1 MSRLHVILPML
12 GMLVGGAGKPPARP
26 LILDTDILKPSASL
40 AEPAIPNLA
49 YELSRLDKVSG
60 APQEAVADAE
70 KLLLTGRYDEARP
83 LLDWIAEDPDLAL
96 QSNFMEGYV
105 ALKLRDYA
113 TAEQRLRTAVE
124 LAPEFARARAELGQA
139 LLGQGKRKEADE
151 QFEIAERD
159 KSLPQELQDLIRS
172 SRRITAEKAGWYLNV
187 DAAAITDDNVNNGLK
202 RELVTLTTNGRSRVV
217 RVSPERL
224 KKSSFGLYTS
234 ARAGVEIRTG
244 TNTALSV
251 EAEASMSD
259 FEGDNA
265 DEFAFLFAAGPELTH
280 SSGAFSLQTFAYERS
295 YAEVTSARGLGVRA
309 RSQDRL
315 SNSERVYVYLDGRSI
330 DSGYGESQEGWQG
343 NGLVAYEHTI
353 GPGFSMSATLLLQRE
368 WLGSETAS
376 NTEVSAFYGFGFYL
390 PLQLRAGGSLGITRV
405 SFDGT
410 NLLLSDEPRSDWRY
424 NAGLYVTTRQP
435 LWIGIRPTVG
445 YSFLLTDSSIPLF
458 DTERHRFRLNLAK
471 RF

>member
-12 GMLVGGAGKPPARP
+12 GMLVGGAGKPPP
-26 LILDTDILKPSASL
+26 TLLILDSSVLEPSASL
-40 AEPAIPNLA
+40 AEPAVPELA
-49 YELSRLDKVSG
+49 YELSRLEKASTV
-60 APQEAVADAE
+60 PQEAVADAE

-83 LLDWIAEDPDLAL
+83 LLDRIADDPDLAL
-96 QSNFMEGYV
+96 QSNFMEGYI
-105 ALKLRDYA
+105 ALKMRDYA
-113 TAEQRLRTAVE
+113 TAEHRLRTAVE
-124 LAPEFARARAELGQA
+124 LAPEFARARVELGQA
-139 LLGQGKRKEADE
+139 LLSQGKRKEADE

-159 KSLPQELQDLIRS
+159 KSLPQEVQDLIRS
-172 SRRITAEKAGWYLNV
+172 SRRMTAEKVGWYLNL
-187 DAAAITDDNVNNGLK
+187 DAAAFVDDNINNGVK
-202 RELVTLTTNGRSRVV
+202 RELVTLTTNGRPRVV

-224 KKSSFGLYTS
+224 RKSSFGLYTS

-244 TNTALSV
+244 ASTALSV
-251 EAEASMSD
+251 EAEASTSD
-259 FEGDNA
+259 FEGDIA
-265 DEFAFLFAAGPELTH
+265 DEFALLLAAGPELTF
-280 SSGAFSLQTFAYERS
+280 SSGAVSLQAFAHERS

-309 RSQDRL
+309 RYQDRL
-315 SNSERVYVYLDGRSI
+315 SKSERVYVYLDGRSI
-330 DSGYGESQEGWQG
+330 ASGYGDTQDGWQG

-353 GPGFSMSATLLLQRE
+353 RPGFSMSATLLVQRE

-376 NTEVSAFYGFGFYL
+376 NTEISAFYGFGFFL

-405 SFDGT
+405 SFDGISPS
-410 NLLLSDEPRSDWRY
+410 LSDQPRLDWRY

-458 DTERHRFRLNLAK
+458 DTERHRLRLNLAK